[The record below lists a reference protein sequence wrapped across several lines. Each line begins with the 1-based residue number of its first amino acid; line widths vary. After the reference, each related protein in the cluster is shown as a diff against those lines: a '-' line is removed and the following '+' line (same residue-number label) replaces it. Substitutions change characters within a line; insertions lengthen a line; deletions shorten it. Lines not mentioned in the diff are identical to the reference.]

1 MKNRVLHQVKISG
14 MLSKLFSL
22 IIMKIPKISYVS
34 NKGNLVENEEDRKEL
49 FNSFFGNAVKK
60 IGFA

>member
-1 MKNRVLHQVKISG
+1 
-14 MLSKLFSL
+14 
-22 IIMKIPKISYVS
+22 MKIPKISYVS